1 MLNQRTSLNN
11 RQKNNPKGRYYL
23 GFCYKGDAQKLIEVI
38 SQQINEYDLS
48 KLIPLLRVEKKDKK
62 NKRGSFYFFLAIDNV
77 DNPQLKIK
85 YQQFKDKILVLSYFY
100 YPAVPK
106 GTPNNFSYE
115 QIKSMVGNAH
125 DVLDYT
131 NPIPYQ
137 KNQEKDIQSNPFTF
151 DFTPAYLLNGSEE
164 KKYQHLLYWLSS
176 IGNCS
181 WQLFKQTC
189 ELLNLKNPQRIIRR
203 LKLLGHIEISDD
215 GKKCFI
221 NPPII
226 IKILSNSEEEKFIL
240 CGQRNQKLISIL
252 TNYGEIIYSSH
263 PLKNAPYTIEIKFN
277 HSLDLKNIIQ
287 EIKTRYNL
295 VIYYS
300 DLTICQLENLPNFEQ
315 WFENLPTLLGI
326 IPSLYDWKYLVNND
340 FTDCLNP
347 DKTGM
352 YQMFKHNQEKSLD
365 AINSLKIKPVAT
377 LFYDRDKQYFKQG
390 NWYGLRFLTLKKNNE
405 PILWKYDVNKKRLAI
420 PYSQRLPE
428 LYERLLVLSSG
439 ILPSY
444 SKTEDENI
452 WLIYENISEQLLDIL
467 IKKLSLSQPL
477 LIDST

>member
-1 MLNQRTSLNN
+1 MLNQKTSSKK
-11 RQKNNPKGRYYL
+11 RQNNNPKGRYYL

-48 KLIPLLRVEKKDKK
+48 KLIPLLRVEKKDRQ
-62 NKRGSFYFFLAIDNV
+62 NKRGEFYFFLAIDKV
-77 DNPQLKIK
+77 DNPQFEKK
-85 YQQFKDKILVLSYFY
+85 YQDFKDKILVLPYFHRQ
-100 YPAVPK
+100 AVK
-106 GTPNNFSYE
+106 GLSQFTYE
-115 QIKSMVGNAH
+115 QIKPMVGNAH

-137 KNQEKDIQSNPFTF
+137 KNQEKDIESNPFTF
-151 DFTPAYLLNGSEE
+151 DFTPAYLLDKSEE
-164 KKYQHLLYWLSS
+164 KKYQNLLYWLSA
-176 IGNCS
+176 IGSCS

-189 ELLNLKNPQRIIRR
+189 EFLNLENPQRIIRR
-203 LKLLGHIEISDD
+203 LKLLGHLEMLDD

-226 IKILSNSEEEKFIL
+226 IKILSNLEEKKFIL

-252 TNYGEIIYSSH
+252 TNYGEIIYSSQ

-277 HSLDLKNIIQ
+277 DSLEVKNIIQ

-300 DLTICQLENLPNFEQ
+300 DLTICQLENLLNFEQ
-315 WFENLPTLLGI
+315 WFENLLTVQGI

-340 FTDCLNP
+340 FIDCLNP
-347 DKTGM
+347 DQTGM
-352 YQMFKHNQEKSLD
+352 YQMFKYNQEKSLD
-365 AINSLKIKPVAT
+365 SINSWDKKPILT
-377 LFYDRDKQYFKQG
+377 LFYDRDKQCFKQG
-390 NWYGLRFLTLKKNNE
+390 DWYGLRFLTLKKNNE
-405 PILWKYDVNKKRLAI
+405 HILLKYDVHNRRLAI

-428 LYERLLVLSSG
+428 LYERFLVLAGG

-444 SKTEDENI
+444 SKTEDDNI
-452 WLIYENISEQLLDIL
+452 WLIYENISLELLQTL
-467 IKKLSLSQPL
+467 ANKLDLNWEEKHNV
-477 LIDST
+477 